1 MLKLLK
7 IEVMYK
13 SYRGRENLLHR
24 AELNPLAQ
32 VYDLQQLRTLIKIQ
46 VARTYSDLE
55 ICKICQ
61 LTRFFVEN
69 TNFPRSK
76 PVSDI
81 SSLSI
86 LLRPAGGRGRG

>member
-24 AELNPLAQ
+24 AELNSLAQ
-32 VYDLQQLRTLIKIQ
+32 VYDLQQLRTLIQIQ
-46 VARTYSDLE
+46 VARTYLDLE

-61 LTRFFVEN
+61 LTRFFC
-69 TNFPRSK
+69 
-76 PVSDI
+76 
-81 SSLSI
+81 
-86 LLRPAGGRGRG
+86 